1 MGTGPRAIKGLTGLG
16 NKGLASSQK
25 AGCFQGWDLGPLCIF
40 CQGYAWLSLLS
51 LKYSLFYFVL
61 LPIQQP
67 LHLSSKQKTPATA
80 GVNLLP
86 ASFATTS
93 AWPSLWMATQADVQ
107 LRWIPVAAMR
117 WQRRQQHSG
126 KEFCININMQIIN
139 KNIKILYGLKLWQC
153 ICVCS
158 WKCSNVSWLIK
169 MNFY

>member
-61 LPIQQP
+61 LPIEQH
-67 LHLSSKQKTPATA
+67 LHFSSKQETPATA
-80 GVNLLP
+80 GVTVTCIICNHTSP
-86 ASFATTS
+86 AILMDGHTSGWAAQVNPSGRHEVAEKAAT
-93 AWPSLWMATQADVQ
+93 
-107 LRWIPVAAMR
+107 LRKGV
-117 WQRRQQHSG
+117 
-126 KEFCININMQIIN
+126 CININMQIIN